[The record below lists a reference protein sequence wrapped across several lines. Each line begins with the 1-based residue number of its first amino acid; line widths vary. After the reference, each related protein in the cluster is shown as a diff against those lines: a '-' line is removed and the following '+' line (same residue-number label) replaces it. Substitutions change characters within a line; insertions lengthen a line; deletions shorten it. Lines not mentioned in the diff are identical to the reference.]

1 MKKLFFLIINL
12 TFVGNLYSQ
21 DDFNRDI
28 DYKGFFNFQY
38 ELKSN
43 KIF

>member
-28 DYKGFFNFQY
+28 DYKGFLIFNM
-38 ELKSN
+38 N
-43 KIF
+43 